1 MPEPELSVTVLL
13 HDWCRGDPSAMD
25 RLAPLVYSE
34 LRLVAA
40 GFMRRERTGHTLQP
54 TELVHEVFLR
64 LVDKGSRDFT
74 NRAHFMAIAAR
85 HMRQILVDHAR
96 KRGRLKRG
104 AGALQTDLR
113 DTVVAAPASPVDL
126 LVLNDALSAL
136 SDFDERKSRI
146 LEMHYFGGMAHL
158 EIACV
163 LGVHPNTVAR
173 DLRLAR
179 AWLQA
184 HLRPNR
190 GGSDGC

>member
-1 MPEPELSVTVLL
+1 
-13 HDWCRGDPSAMD
+13 
-25 RLAPLVYSE
+25 
-34 LRLVAA
+34 
-40 GFMRRERTGHTLQP
+40 
-54 TELVHEVFLR
+54 
-64 LVDKGSRDFT
+64 
-74 NRAHFMAIAAR
+74 MAIAAR

-104 AGALQTDLR
+104 AGALQTELR
-113 DTVVAAPASPVDL
+113 DVAVAAPESPMDL

-146 LEMHYFGGMAHL
+146 LEMHYFGGMAQE
-158 EIACV
+158 EIAAV

-184 HLRPNR
+184 RLRPNR
-190 GGSDGC
+190 GGSDGS